1 MVSKYEE
8 ARLQR
13 MEENKKRMEELK
25 LNSLALSFK
34 NSSPKHSQ
42 PKPAPKRRM
51 VQKRLEFVEVRR
63 SSRNV
68 DKPKPVY
75 KKVFVFEYESATRR
89 NHSRPRGG
97 LRENFPV
104 ASEKERAIATEKACE
119 MELSFRNNNNFPS
132 FVKPMLHSHV
142 NRGFWLG
149 LPNRFCK
156 RYLPK
161 RDASITL
168 VDEKGEEWITNYLAK
183 KVGLSAGWRGFALD
197 HQLID
202 GDACVFQLTKPTQF
216 NVYIVQAA
224 GVSYGEESSSACVS
238 NGEESS

>member
-1 MVSKYEE
+1 MVSKYEA

-13 MEENKKRMEELK
+13 MEENKKRMEYLK

-34 NSSPKHSQ
+34 NS
-42 PKPAPKRRM
+42 RM

-75 KKVFVFEYESATRR
+75 KEVLVFEYESATRR

-104 ASEKERAIATEKACE
+104 ACEKERAIATETACE
-119 MELSFRNNNNFPS
+119 MEMELSIGNDNNNFPS

-149 LPNRFCK
+149 LSNRFCK

-161 RDASITL
+161 R
-168 VDEKGEEWITNYLAK
+168 VTNYLAK
-183 KVGLSAGWRGFALD
+183 KVGLSGGWRGFSLD

-216 NVYIVQAA
+216 KQPDPILKFERPTNKA
-224 GVSYGEESSSACVS
+224 
-238 NGEESS
+238 

>member
-1 MVSKYEE
+1 MVSKYEA

-34 NSSPKHSQ
+34 NSSSQ

-75 KKVFVFEYESATRR
+75 KEVFVFEYESATRR

-119 MELSFRNNNNFPS
+119 MELSIGNNNNNNFPS

-142 NRGFWLG
+142 NRG
-149 LPNRFCK
+149 
-156 RYLPK
+156 
-161 RDASITL
+161 IT
-168 VDEKGEEWITNYLAK
+168 
-183 KVGLSAGWRGFALD
+183 
-197 HQLID
+197 
-202 GDACVFQLTKPTQF
+202 
-216 NVYIVQAA
+216 
-224 GVSYGEESSSACVS
+224 
-238 NGEESS
+238 